1 MGVGQSGKSDL
12 TDPDLESDMHR
23 KPTKK
28 ALLPLNVGFL
38 GKTVF
43 LNLTKRVPVMLRKT
57 LIRRLQKLPSN
68 SS

>member
-38 GKTVF
+38 GKTVCTMYLF
-43 LNLTKRVPVMLRKT
+43 
-57 LIRRLQKLPSN
+57 SN
-68 SS
+68 KATFSFI